1 MDMVELKRISDEYD
15 EAQKNWNLSSK
26 RVFHEAFTE
35 ILSKKEELEQKNNK
49 EELDELYEVFKEW
62 VGKVGKAWNVKRSV
76 PDECREDFCL
86 HLWKNLAAIKA
97 GIYDFLKNAC
107 EMTKMNEETQ
117 KETKK
122 HAYSYESKVCFVIAP
137 EEYKLIYDSYNLE
150 NMKTILDSMNSKK
163 TSYAKITK
171 DAAAFKKYAAKC
183 IEKYKSDIDSCLAK
197 YREQCHDELF
207 SQNRQEGFYFMADY
221 LLWSGK
227 VVKK

>member
-26 RVFHEAFTE
+26 RIFHEAFTE

-49 EELDELYEVFKEW
+49 EELDELYEAFKKW
-62 VGKVGKAWNVKRSV
+62 VGEVGKAWNVKRSV
-76 PDECREDFCL
+76 PDECWEDFCL

-97 GIYDFLKNAC
+97 GTYDFLENAC
-107 EMTKMNEETQ
+107 EMTIKDEKTR

-150 NMKTILDSMNSKK
+150 NMKIILDKWNSKK
-163 TSYAKITK
+163 TSYAKLKENAGSFK
-171 DAAAFKKYAAKC
+171 DYAKDC
-183 IEKYKSDIDSCLAK
+183 IEKYKSDIDSCLGK
-197 YREQCHDELF
+197 ESPEY
-207 SQNRQEGFYFMADY
+207 YFMADY

-227 VVKK
+227 AAR